1 MKISKIVLAMALAL
15 SSTVTLAAGD
25 AAAGKAKFAMC
36 QGCHGPNGVSPVPTY
51 PTLAGKDA
59 AYVKEQLENGIRL
72 VTEYRSDTRAIALG
86 VLIEAIFGTRELLGD
101 WSLAVAMAIGL
112 PL

>member
-36 QGCHGPNGVSPVPTY
+36 QGCHGPNGIAPAPTY
-51 PTLAGKDA
+51 PNLAGKDA
-59 AYVKEQLENGIRL
+59 AFVKEQLIAFKSGKRDNPTMKAMTAGLTDADIENL
-72 VTEYRSDTRAIALG
+72 AAFIATLK
-86 VLIEAIFGTRELLGD
+86 
-101 WSLAVAMAIGL
+101 
-112 PL
+112 P